1 MGEHGWTG
9 ARRSCPSA
17 CEVCSLAA
25 QVSSGPNDFR
35 KLGRDPVLWPKI
47 LGQAEKYF
55 RQFAKLGLPMY
66 SAVII

>member
-17 CEVCSLAA
+17 CEACSLAA
-25 QVSSGPNDFR
+25 QVSSGPNPFR
-35 KLGRDPVLWPKI
+35 KLGRDPVFLPKI
-47 LGQAEKYF
+47 LGPEKKY
-55 RQFAKLGLPMY
+55 LGRLPNLFLHMY